1 MKLETKMMSAIM
13 QKQTNATPELDQLC
27 INTIRALAIDAVQ
40 KAESGHP
47 GLPLGAA
54 PMAYVLWTR
63 FLRYNPKNPKWENRD
78 RFLLSAGHG
87 CMLLYS
93 LLYLTGYDL
102 SLDEIKNFR
111 QWGSKTPGHPE
122 YGLTPGVEITTG
134 PLGQGFANG
143 VGMAMGAAHLAAK
156 FNQKDFPLIDHY
168 VYAIASDGDLMEGVA
183 SEAASLAGHLKLGK
197 LIYLYDDN
205 HVTIEGFTDLAF
217 SEDVRKRFEAYGWHT
232 STVEDGNDLD
242 AIEAAI
248 RDAQSVSD
256 QPSLISVKTT
266 IGYGMPT
273 AGTRKAHSDAPGEDA
288 VRETKRHLGWP
299 EDKQFYVPDEALA
312 HFREAIERGA
322 QTEREWNELVK
333 NYEAKHPDLG
343 SMWRTVM
350 SGELP
355 KDWETH
361 LPNFED
367 AKPVATRVASGQ
379 VINALAPHLPML
391 IGGSA
396 DLGVSNNTDIKDSG
410 SFEAGS
416 YDGRIIHFGVRE
428 HAMGATL
435 TGMALNGGLIPYGGT
450 FMTFSDY
457 MRPSIRLAA
466 LSEVQVI
473 YVFTHDSIGLGE
485 DGPTHQPIEHLAALR
500 AIPHLFVVRPADVH
514 EVREAW
520 RLAILRRNAP
530 TALALTRQKVP
541 LIDRALCAP
550 AEGLRRG
557 GYVLADGAEAR
568 PRGPQPSISAGV
580 GRSGSAQDERGTS
593 PTVREGSAG
602 TPRLILIATG
612 SEVSLALDARDQLQ
626 KDGIAT
632 RVVSMPCVELFEEQT
647 QDYRDEILPPSITAR
662 LAIEAGVRQGW
673 DRYVGP
679 RGDVICLDRFGA
691 SAPGDVAMKNLGF
704 NVENVLSRA
713 RKLLD

>member
-1 MKLETKMMSAIM
+1 MSAKM
-13 QKQTNATPELDQLC
+13 QQQQLENTPELDQLC
-27 INTIRALAIDAVQ
+27 INTIRTLAIDAVQ
-40 KAESGHP
+40 KANSGHP

-63 FLRYNPKNPKWENRD
+63 FMRYNPKNPKWENRD

-87 CMLLYS
+87 CMLLYA
-93 LLYLTGYDL
+93 LLYLTGYEL
-102 SLDEIKNFR
+102 SLEDIKNFR

-122 YGLTPGVEITTG
+122 YGMTPGVEITTG

-156 FNQKDFPLIDHY
+156 FNQKDFPLIDHHI
-168 VYAIASDGDLMEGVA
+168 YAIVSDGDLMEGVA
-183 SEAASLAGHLKLGK
+183 SEAASLAGHLKLGN

-217 SEDVRKRFEAYGWHT
+217 SEDVPKRFEAYGWHT
-232 STVEDGNDLD
+232 STVEDGNDLA

-248 RDAQSVSD
+248 RDAQSVAD
-256 QPSLISVKTT
+256 RPSLISVKTT

-273 AGTRKAHSDAPGEDA
+273 AGTRKAHSDPPGEEA

-299 EDKQFYVPDEALA
+299 EDKEFLVPEEALA
-312 HFREAIERGA
+312 HFRRALERGA
-322 QTEREWNELVK
+322 QQETEWKDLV
-333 NYEAKHPDLG
+333 AKYQEKHEDLG
-343 SMWRTVM
+343 KLWTQTV

-355 KDWETH
+355 DDWEKH
-361 LPNFED
+361 LPDFAD
-367 AKPVATRVASGQ
+367 AEAMATRVAGGK
-379 VINALAPHLPML
+379 VINALAPHMPML

-396 DLGVSNNTDIKDSG
+396 DLGVSNNTDIKDGG

-416 YDGRIIHFGVRE
+416 YEGRIIHFGVRE

-435 TGMALNGGLIPYGGT
+435 TGMSLNGGLIPYGGT

-457 MRPSIRLAA
+457 MRPSIRLAC

-473 YVFTHDSIGLGE
+473 YVFTHDSVGLGE

-520 RLAILRRNAP
+520 RLAILRRDAP

-541 LIDRALCAP
+541 LIDRKVLAS
-550 AEGLRRG
+550 AEGLRKG
-557 GYVLADGAEAR
+557 GYVLAEAGGAESDEAST
-568 PRGPQPSISAGV
+568 G
-580 GRSGSAQDERGTS
+580 SGSDRAV
-593 PTVREGSAG
+593 PAV
-602 TPRLILIATG
+602 ILIATG
-612 SEVSLALDARDQLQ
+612 SEVGLALEARDQLQ
-626 KDGIAT
+626 KDGVPT
-632 RVVSMPCVELFEEQT
+632 RVVSMPCIELFAQ
-647 QDYRDEILPPSITAR
+647 QSKDYRDEVLPPDVTAR
-662 LAIEAGVRQGW
+662 LAVEAGVRQGW
-673 DRYVGP
+673 DRWVGP
-679 RGDVICLDRFGA
+679 DGDVICLDRFGA
-691 SAPGDVAMKNLGF
+691 SAPGEVALEKLGF
-704 NVENVLSRA
+704 NVENVVERA
-713 RKLLD
+713 RALI

>member
-1 MKLETKMMSAIM
+1 MSARM
-13 QKQTNATPELDQLC
+13 QKESDVTPELDQLC
-27 INTIRALAIDAVQ
+27 INTIRALSIDAVQ

-63 FLRYNPKNPKWENRD
+63 FLRHNPKNPKWENRD

-87 CMLLYS
+87 SMLLYS

-102 SLDEIKNFR
+102 PLDEIKNFR

-134 PLGQGFANG
+134 PLGQGFGNG

-156 FNQKDFPLIDHY
+156 FNQPDFSLIDHY
-168 VYAIASDGDLMEGVA
+168 VYAIVSDGDLMEGVA
-183 SEAASLAGHLKLGK
+183 SETASLAGHLKLGK

-205 HVTIEGFTDLAF
+205 HVTIEGFTSLAF
-217 SEDVRKRFEAYGWHT
+217 SEDVPRRFEAYGWHT
-232 STVEDGNDLD
+232 STVEDGNDLK
-242 AIEAAI
+242 AIEASI
-248 RDAQSVSD
+248 RDAQSIAD
-256 QPSLISVKTT
+256 RPSLISVKTT

-299 EDKQFYVPDEALA
+299 EDKQFFVPDEALA
-312 HFREAIERGA
+312 HFRKAIDRGT
-322 QTEREWNELVK
+322 QQESEWKELVK
-333 NYEAKHPDLG
+333 KYQDKHAELG
-343 SMWRTVM
+343 KLWQKVM

-355 KDWETH
+355 EDWEKH
-361 LPNFED
+361 LPAFED

-396 DLGVSNNTDIKDSG
+396 DLGVSNNTDIKDSCD
-410 SFEAGS
+410 FEAGS

-435 TGMALNGGLIPYGGT
+435 TGMSLNGGLIPFGGT

-457 MRPSIRLAA
+457 MRPAIRLAA

-473 YVFTHDSIGLGE
+473 YVFTHDSVGLGE

-500 AIPHLFVVRPADVH
+500 AIPHLFVIRPADVH

-541 LIDRALCAP
+541 LIDRQRFAS

-557 GYVLADGAEAR
+557 AYVLAEAEGIDSTAR
-568 PRGPQPSISAGV
+568 DSGV
-580 GRSGSAQDERGTS
+580 SSPTAVASPTSVSS
-593 PTVREGSAG
+593 PTVREGNV
-602 TPRLILIATG
+602 PRLILIATG
-612 SEVSLALDARDQLQ
+612 SEVSLALEAREQLQ
-626 KDGIAT
+626 QDGIPT
-632 RVVSMPCVELFEEQT
+632 RVVSMPCVELFEEQSSN
-647 QDYRDEILPPSITAR
+647 YREQVLPRSVTAR
-662 LAIEAGVRQGW
+662 LAVEAGVRQGW

-679 RGDVICLDRFGA
+679 EGDVICLNRFGA
-691 SAPGDVAMKNLGF
+691 SAPGDVALKNLGF
-704 NVENVLSRA
+704 NVENVLTHARA
-713 RKLLD
+713 LLK

>member
-1 MKLETKMMSAIM
+1 M
-13 QKQTNATPELDQLC
+13 QKKSDVTTELDQLC

-40 KAESGHP
+40 KAKSGHP

-63 FLRYNPKNPKWENRD
+63 FMRYNPKNPKWENRD

-87 CMLLYS
+87 CMLLYA

-122 YGLTPGVEITTG
+122 YGLAPGVEITTG

-156 FNQKDFPLIDHY
+156 FNQQDFPLIDHY
-168 VYAIASDGDLMEGVA
+168 VYAIVSDGDLMEGVA

-217 SEDVRKRFEAYGWHT
+217 SEDVPKRFEAYGWHT
-232 STVEDGNDLD
+232 STVEDGNDLA

-248 RDAQSVSD
+248 RDAQSVAD
-256 QPSLISVKTT
+256 RPSLISVKTT

-273 AGTRKAHSDAPGEDA
+273 AGTRKAHSDPPGEEA

-312 HFREAIERGA
+312 HFRKAIDRGA
-322 QTEREWNELVK
+322 QQENEWNNLVK
-333 NYEAKHPDLG
+333 KYQDKHADLG
-343 SMWRTVM
+343 KLWQQTM

-355 KDWETH
+355 DGWEKH
-361 LPNFED
+361 LPIFED
-367 AKPVATRVASGQ
+367 AEPVATRVASGQ
-379 VINALAPHLPML
+379 VINALAPHMPML

-410 SFEAGS
+410 DFEAGR
-416 YDGRIIHFGVRE
+416 YEGRIVHFGVRE

-435 TGMALNGGLIPYGGT
+435 TGMSLNGGLIPFGGT

-457 MRPSIRLAA
+457 MRPSIRLAC
-466 LSEVQVI
+466 LSGVQVI
-473 YVFTHDSIGLGE
+473 YVFTHDSVGLGE

-500 AIPHLFVVRPADVH
+500 AIPHLFVIRPADVH

-520 RLAILRRNAP
+520 RLAILRHHAP

-541 LIDRALCAP
+541 LIDRKQYAS

-557 GYVLADGAEAR
+557 AYVLAEAEPINGTTQVSKRGASPTPGSPA
-568 PRGPQPSISAGV
+568 GQPGW
-580 GRSGSAQDERGTS
+580 GG
-593 PTVREGSAG
+593 TVREGSGAAE
-602 TPRLILIATG
+602 TSKLILIATG
-612 SEVSLALDARDQLQ
+612 SEVSLALDAREQLQ
-626 KDGIAT
+626 KDGIPT
-632 RVVSMPCVELFEEQT
+632 RVVSMPCIELFEEQS
-647 QDYRDEILPPSITAR
+647 QAYRDKILLPSVTAR

-679 RGDVICLDRFGA
+679 QGDVICLDRFGA
-691 SAPGDVAMKNLGF
+691 SAPGEVALKKLGF
-704 NVENVLSRA
+704 NVDNVLTHA
-713 RKLLD
+713 RGLLK

>member
-1 MKLETKMMSAIM
+1 MSATM
-13 QKQTNATPELDQLC
+13 QKQSEPTPELDQLC

-40 KAESGHP
+40 KAKSGHP

-63 FLRYNPKNPKWENRD
+63 FMRYNPRNPKWANRD

-87 CMLLYS
+87 CMLLYA

-102 SLDEIKNFR
+102 SLDQIKSFR
-111 QWGSKTPGHPE
+111 QWGSQTPGHPE
-122 YGLTPGVEITTG
+122 YGLAPGIEITTG

-143 VGMAMGAAHLAAK
+143 VGMAMGAAHVASK
-156 FNQKDFPLIDHY
+156 FNQKELSLVDHY
-168 VYAIASDGDLMEGVA
+168 IYAIVSDGDLMEGVA

-205 HVTIEGFTDLAF
+205 NVTIEGFTKLAF

-232 STVEDGNDLD
+232 STVEDGNDLN
-242 AIEAAI
+242 AIDAAI
-248 RDAQSVSD
+248 RDARSVD

-273 AGTRKAHSDAPGEDA
+273 AGTRKAHSDPPGEDA
-288 VRETKRHLGWP
+288 VRETKRNLGWP
-299 EDKQFYVPDEALA
+299 EDKEFFVPDEALT
-312 HFREAIERGA
+312 HFREALDRGA
-322 QTEREWNELVK
+322 RHENDWNELVK
-333 NYEAKHPDLG
+333 RYSEKHPELG
-343 SMWRTVM
+343 KLWGQTTN
-350 SGELP
+350 GELP
-355 KDWETH
+355 TDWQKH
-361 LPNFED
+361 LPSFED
-367 AKPVATRVASGQ
+367 AEPVATRVASGK

-396 DLGVSNNTDIKDSG
+396 DLGVSNNTDIKDDG
-410 SFEAGS
+410 DFEAGS
-416 YDGRIIHFGVRE
+416 YDGRILHFGVRE

-435 TGMALNGGLIPYGGT
+435 TGMSLNGGLIPFGGT
-450 FMTFSDY
+450 FLCFSDY
-457 MRPSIRLAA
+457 MRPAIRLAC

-473 YVFTHDSIGLGE
+473 YVFTHDSVGLGE

-500 AIPHLFVVRPADVH
+500 AIPRLFVIRPADVH

-520 RLAILRRNAP
+520 RLAILRRHAP

-541 LIDRALCAP
+541 LIDRKTYAP

-557 GYVLADGAEAR
+557 GYILAEA
-568 PRGPQPSISAGV
+568 
-580 GRSGSAQDERGTS
+580 TN
-593 PTVREGSAG
+593 TREGTDEV
-602 TPRLILIATG
+602 TPQLILIATG
-612 SEVSLALDARDQLQ
+612 SEVSLALAAREQLQ

-632 RVVSMPCVELFEEQT
+632 RLVSMPCVELFEQQSPE
-647 QDYRDEILPPSITAR
+647 YRDEVLVPSVSAR
-662 LAIEAGVRQGW
+662 LAIEAAVRQGW

-679 RGDVICLDRFGA
+679 AGDVICLDRFGA
-691 SAPGDVAMKNLGF
+691 SAPGEVALRNLGF
-704 NVENVLSRA
+704 NVDNVVARA
-713 RKLLD
+713 RKLLNS

>member
-1 MKLETKMMSAIM
+1 MSARM
-13 QKQTNATPELDQLC
+13 QKESDTTPELDQLC

-54 PMAYVLWTR
+54 PMAYVLWTK

-111 QWGSKTPGHPE
+111 QWGSITPGHPE

-156 FNQKDFPLIDHY
+156 FNRPDFSLIDHY
-168 VYAIASDGDLMEGVA
+168 VYAIVSDGDLMEGVA

-217 SEDVRKRFEAYGWHT
+217 SEKVPQRFEAYGWHT
-232 STVEDGNDLD
+232 STVADGNDLA

-248 RDAQSVSD
+248 RDAQSVAD
-256 QPSLISVKTT
+256 RPSLISVKTT

-299 EDKQFYVPDEALA
+299 EDKQFYVPAEALA
-312 HFREAIERGA
+312 HFRQSIEHGA
-322 QTEREWNELVK
+322 QLEREWEELVK
-333 NYEAKHPDLG
+333 TYKDKHSDLG
-343 SMWRTVM
+343 SLWDITMK
-350 SGELP
+350 GELP
-355 KDWETH
+355 DDWEKH
-361 LPNFED
+361 LPSFDD

-416 YDGRIIHFGVRE
+416 YDGRIVHFGVRE
-428 HAMGATL
+428 HTMGATL
-435 TGMALNGGLIPYGGT
+435 TGMSLNGGLIPYGGT

-457 MRPSIRLAA
+457 MRPSIRLAC

-520 RLAILRRNAP
+520 RLAITRRQAP

-541 LIDRALCAP
+541 LIDRKVYAS

-557 GYVLADGAEAR
+557 GYILAEA
-568 PRGPQPSISAGV
+568 GDTAGD
-580 GRSGSAQDERGTS
+580 SERGSS
-593 PTVREGSAG
+593 PTVREGAKAA
-602 TPRLILIATG
+602 TPKLILIATG
-612 SEVSLALDARDQLQ
+612 SEVSLALEAREQLQ
-626 KDGIAT
+626 KDGVPT
-632 RVVSMPCVELFEEQT
+632 RVVSLPCIELFEEQP
-647 QDYRDEILPPSITAR
+647 QKYRDEVLPSSITAR

-679 RGDVICLDRFGA
+679 KGDVVCLDRFGA
-691 SAPGDVAMKNLGF
+691 SAPGDVVMKNLGF
-704 NVENVLSRA
+704 NVENVVNHAKQLV
-713 RKLLD
+713 

>member
-1 MKLETKMMSAIM
+1 MKEQSE
-13 QKQTNATPELDQLC
+13 ATSELDQLC
-27 INTIRALAIDAVQ
+27 INTIRTLALDAVQ
-40 KAESGHP
+40 KANSGHP

-63 FLRYNPKNPKWENRD
+63 FMRYNPKNPNWENRD

-87 CMLLYS
+87 SMLLYS

-102 SLDEIKNFR
+102 SLEELKNFR

-156 FNQKDFPLIDHY
+156 FNQKDFSLIDHN
-168 VYAIASDGDLMEGVA
+168 VYAIVSDGDLMEGVA

-217 SEDVRKRFEAYGWHT
+217 SEDVPKRFEAYGWHT
-232 STVEDGNDLD
+232 STVADGNDLA

-248 RDAQSVSD
+248 RDAQSVAD
-256 QPSLISVKTT
+256 RPSLISVKTT

-273 AGTRKAHSDAPGEDA
+273 AGTRKAHSDAPGEEA
-288 VRETKRHLGWP
+288 VKETKRHLGWP
-299 EDKQFYVPDEALA
+299 EDKQFYVPDEAVA

-322 QTEREWNELVK
+322 QQEREWKELVK
-333 NYEAKHPDLG
+333 QYQEQHAEL
-343 SMWRTVM
+343 SELWQQTM

-355 KDWETH
+355 PDWETH
-361 LPNFED
+361 LPDFAD

-379 VINALAPHLPML
+379 VINALAPHMPML

-410 SFEAGS
+410 DFEAGS
-416 YDGRIIHFGVRE
+416 YQGRIIHFGVRE
-428 HAMGATL
+428 HATGATL
-435 TGMALNGGLIPYGGT
+435 TGMSLNGGLIPFGGT
-450 FMTFSDY
+450 FMCFSDY
-457 MRPSIRLAA
+457 MRPSIRLAC
-466 LSEVQVI
+466 LSGVQVI

-500 AIPHLFVVRPADVH
+500 AIPHLFVIRPADVH

-520 RLAILRRNAP
+520 RLAILRRRAP

-541 LIDRALCAP
+541 LIDRQVLAS

-557 GYVLADGAEAR
+557 GYILAGADR
-568 PRGPQPSISAGV
+568 VR
-580 GRSGSAQDERGTS
+580 S
-593 PTVREGSAG
+593 PTVREGNSG
-602 TPRLILIATG
+602 DHTPKLILIATG
-612 SEVSLALDARDQLQ
+612 SEVSLALEAREQLQ
-626 KDGIAT
+626 KDGIPT
-632 RVVSMPCVELFEEQT
+632 RVVSMPCVELFEEQS
-647 QDYRDEILPPSITAR
+647 QDYRDEVLPPSVTAR

-673 DRYVGP
+673 DRYVGAK
-679 RGDVICLDRFGA
+679 GDVICLNRFGA
-691 SAPGDVAMKNLGF
+691 SAPGEIALKNLGF
-704 NVENVLSRA
+704 NVENVLTYARA
-713 RKLLD
+713 LL

>member
-1 MKLETKMMSAIM
+1 MMSAKM

-27 INTIRALAIDAVQ
+27 INTIRTLALDAVQ

-63 FLRYNPKNPKWENRD
+63 FMRYNPKNPKWENRD

-156 FNQKDFPLIDHY
+156 FNSPDFPLIDRY

-217 SEDVRKRFEAYGWHT
+217 TESVAKRFEAYGWHT

-248 RDAQSVSD
+248 RDAQSVGD

-273 AGTRKAHSDAPGEDA
+273 AGTRKAHSDAPGADA

-299 EDKQFYVPDEALA
+299 EDQQFYVPDEALA
-312 HFREAIERGA
+312 HFREAVERGA
-322 QTEREWNELVK
+322 QTEGQWNELVK

-343 SMWRTVM
+343 SMFRTLM
-350 SGELP
+350 SAELP

-361 LPNFED
+361 LPTFED

-396 DLGVSNNTDIKDSG
+396 DLGVSNNTDIKDGG

-428 HAMGATL
+428 HAMGATM
-435 TGMALNGGLIPYGGT
+435 TGMALVGGLIPYGGT

-466 LSEVQVI
+466 LSEVQAI

-500 AIPHLFVVRPADVH
+500 TIPHLFVVRPADVH

-520 RLAILRRNAP
+520 RLAILRRHAP

-541 LIDRALCAP
+541 LIDRQQYAS

-557 GYVLADGAEAR
+557 GYVLAEADGAVAR
-568 PRGPQPSISAGV
+568 PRGPQPGSPAGV
-580 GRSGSAQDERGTS
+580 GRSGRAQ
-593 PTVREGSAG
+593 
-602 TPRLILIATG
+602 LILIATG
-612 SEVSLALDARDQLQ
+612 SEVSLALEARDQLQ

-632 RVVSMPCVELFEEQT
+632 RVVSMPCTELFEEQS
-647 QDYRDEILPPSITAR
+647 QDYRDEVLPPSITAR

-679 RGDVICLDRFGA
+679 KGDVICLDRFGA

-704 NVENVLSRA
+704 NVDNVFTRA
-713 RKLLD
+713 RKLVT

>member
-1 MKLETKMMSAIM
+1 MSARM
-13 QKQTNATPELDQLC
+13 KEQPEATPELDQLC
-27 INTIRALAIDAVQ
+27 INTIRTLSLDAVQ
-40 KAESGHP
+40 KANSGHP

-63 FLRYNPKNPKWENRD
+63 FMRYNPKNPKWENRD

-87 CMLLYS
+87 SMLLYS

-102 SLDEIKNFR
+102 SLEEIKNFR
-111 QWGSKTPGHPE
+111 QWESKTPGHPE

-143 VGMAMGAAHLAAK
+143 VGMAMGAVHLAAK
-156 FNQKDFPLIDHY
+156 FNQKDFSLIDHY
-168 VYAIASDGDLMEGVA
+168 VYAIVSDGDLMEGVA

-205 HVTIEGFTDLAF
+205 KVTIEGFTDLAF
-217 SEDVRKRFEAYGWHT
+217 SEDVPKRFEAYGWHT
-232 STVEDGNDLD
+232 STVEDGNDLA
-242 AIEAAI
+242 AIESAI
-248 RDAQSVSD
+248 RDAQSVAD
-256 QPSLISVKTT
+256 RPSLISVKTT

-299 EDKQFYVPDEALA
+299 EDKQFFVPDEALA
-312 HFREAIERGA
+312 HFRQAIERGG
-322 QTEREWNELVK
+322 QQEHEWKELVK
-333 NYEAKHPDLG
+333 EYKTKHEDVGEL
-343 SMWRTVM
+343 WQQTM

-355 KDWETH
+355 SDWETH
-361 LPNFED
+361 LPDFAD

-379 VINALAPHLPML
+379 VINALSPHMPML

-396 DLGVSNNTDIKDSG
+396 DLGVSNNTDIKDG
-410 SFEAGS
+410 GDFEAGS

-435 TGMALNGGLIPYGGT
+435 TGMSLNGGLIPFGGT
-450 FMTFSDY
+450 FMCFSDY
-457 MRPSIRLAA
+457 MRPSIRLAC

-485 DGPTHQPIEHLAALR
+485 DGPTHQPVEHLAALR

-520 RLAILRRNAP
+520 RLAILRRHAP

-541 LIDRALCAP
+541 LIDRQIHAS

-557 GYVLADGAEAR
+557 GYVLADA
-568 PRGPQPSISAGV
+568 ISTAGGEV
-580 GRSGSAQDERGTS
+580 STGSGSDRVGVRS
-593 PTVREGSAG
+593 PTVREANSEGH
-602 TPRLILIATG
+602 TPELILIATG
-612 SEVSLALDARDQLQ
+612 SEVSLALDAREQLQ
-626 KDGIAT
+626 KDGVPT
-632 RVVSMPCVELFEEQT
+632 RVVSMPCTELFEEQS
-647 QDYRDEILPPSITAR
+647 QDYRDEVLPPSVTAR

-679 RGDVICLDRFGA
+679 KGDVICLDRFGA
-691 SAPGDVAMKNLGF
+691 SAPGDVALKNLGF
-704 NVENVLSRA
+704 NVENVLTHARA
-713 RKLLD
+713 LL